1 MKIVGYFLKGLSLFF
16 FVVITLS
23 VSSTLLQIGEY
34 KKEGTSFIMGYL
46 FGVVFVVAILGWMTY
61 KLFQYSNRL
70 IKENK

>member
-16 FVVITLS
+16 FVVVILS
-23 VSSTLLQIGEY
+23 VSSTLLQIDEY

-46 FGVVFVVAILGWMTY
+46 FGIVFVVAIFGWMTY

-70 IKENK
+70 IRENK